1 MYITPPPV
9 ADVPYVS
16 IKLVESASECEHHAP
31 HARARARRDGRALY
45 LKFPRCVRVR
55 APLANT
61 IVSLLLF
68 VGTREYVHHQMKL
81 ITASGLVER
90 LKVNGSL
97 ARAAIRELEEKGLI
111 RKVDAHHAQVIYTRA
126 TNVEE

>member
-1 MYITPPPV
+1 MY
-9 ADVPYVS
+9 YVFWLACGERLRTL
-16 IKLVESASECEHHAP
+16 KPRATRTHAP
-31 HARARARRDGRALY
+31 CHSH
-45 LKFPRCVRVR
+45 LKCPFS
-55 APLANT
+55 PLLWFFGLEHVKT
-61 IVSLLLF
+61 SKK
-68 VGTREYVHHQMKL
+68 TQQMKL

>member
-1 MYITPPPV
+1 MQYHAIVLGTHV
-9 ADVPYVS
+9 YRPY
-16 IKLVESASECEHHAP
+16 H
-31 HARARARRDGRALY
+31 
-45 LKFPRCVRVR
+45 RVR
-55 APLANT
+55 
-61 IVSLLLF
+61 F
-68 VGTREYVHHQMKL
+68 VVFVALISRSHQMKL

-97 ARAAIRELEEKGLI
+97 ARAAIRELEGKGLI

>member
-1 MYITPPPV
+1 MDDLSGRMRSPSLPN
-9 ADVPYVS
+9 
-16 IKLVESASECEHHAP
+16 SAV
-31 HARARARRDGRALY
+31 DTNAL
-45 LKFPRCVRVR
+45 RCVR
-55 APLANT
+55 AASNPLQMLFAGVDHVCG
-61 IVSLLLF
+61 ILLLF
-68 VGTREYVHHQMKL
+68 GLSFMCCTPRGTLQQMKL

>member
-1 MYITPPPV
+1 QPPKTQQKSKEQKMAAAMAGGKGRKKKWSKGKVREKV
-9 ADVPYVS
+9 ANQVLFNEDTYSRCLSEVP
-16 IKLVESASECEHHAP
+16 K
-31 HARARARRDGRALY
+31 
-45 LKFPRCVRVR
+45 
-55 APLANT
+55 
-61 IVSLLLF
+61 
-68 VGTREYVHHQMKL
+68 MKL

>member
-1 MYITPPPV
+1 MYR
-9 ADVPYVS
+9 S
-16 IKLVESASECEHHAP
+16 N
-31 HARARARRDGRALY
+31 ARS
-45 LKFPRCVRVR
+45 KK
-55 APLANT
+55 
-61 IVSLLLF
+61 
-68 VGTREYVHHQMKL
+68 QMKL

>member
-1 MYITPPPV
+1 MPFLSLRLVFAPALLV
-9 ADVPYVS
+9 AAAVC
-16 IKLVESASECEHHAP
+16 LVCPEQ
-31 HARARARRDGRALY
+31 RRR
-45 LKFPRCVRVR
+45 KT
-55 APLANT
+55 NT
-61 IVSLLLF
+61 
-68 VGTREYVHHQMKL
+68 TKQQMKL

>member
-1 MYITPPPV
+1 MI
-9 ADVPYVS
+9 
-16 IKLVESASECEHHAP
+16 E
-31 HARARARRDGRALY
+31 
-45 LKFPRCVRVR
+45 RVR
-55 APLANT
+55 AK
-61 IVSLLLF
+61 
-68 VGTREYVHHQMKL
+68 QMKL

>member
-1 MYITPPPV
+1 MGAQRPRSLAYRERLFYQTPMLLPV
-9 ADVPYVS
+9 Q
-16 IKLVESASECEHHAP
+16 
-31 HARARARRDGRALY
+31 
-45 LKFPRCVRVR
+45 
-55 APLANT
+55 
-61 IVSLLLF
+61 
-68 VGTREYVHHQMKL
+68 QMKL

>member
-1 MYITPPPV
+1 MNLREFAT
-9 ADVPYVS
+9 
-16 IKLVESASECEHHAP
+16 
-31 HARARARRDGRALY
+31 R
-45 LKFPRCVRVR
+45 
-55 APLANT
+55 PLRLFR
-61 IVSLLLF
+61 LL
-68 VGTREYVHHQMKL
+68 QMKL

>member
-1 MYITPPPV
+1 M
-9 ADVPYVS
+9 
-16 IKLVESASECEHHAP
+16 
-31 HARARARRDGRALY
+31 
-45 LKFPRCVRVR
+45 
-55 APLANT
+55 
-61 IVSLLLF
+61 
-68 VGTREYVHHQMKL
+68 QMKL

>member
-1 MYITPPPV
+1 M
-9 ADVPYVS
+9 
-16 IKLVESASECEHHAP
+16 LLHA
-31 HARARARRDGRALY
+31 AI
-45 LKFPRCVRVR
+45 VRVVR
-55 APLANT
+55 SRIELSCLPHVFCATNP
-61 IVSLLLF
+61 VVCRS
-68 VGTREYVHHQMKL
+68 RQMKL

>member
-1 MYITPPPV
+1 MP
-9 ADVPYVS
+9 
-16 IKLVESASECEHHAP
+16 
-31 HARARARRDGRALY
+31 ARAGSVAGCGDVLILGGLRASIVASVCVPTT
-45 LKFPRCVRVR
+45 PR
-55 APLANT
+55 
-61 IVSLLLF
+61 SSFFMLF
-68 VGTREYVHHQMKL
+68 SQSPQMKL

-97 ARAAIRELEEKGLI
+97 ARAAIRELEGKGLI